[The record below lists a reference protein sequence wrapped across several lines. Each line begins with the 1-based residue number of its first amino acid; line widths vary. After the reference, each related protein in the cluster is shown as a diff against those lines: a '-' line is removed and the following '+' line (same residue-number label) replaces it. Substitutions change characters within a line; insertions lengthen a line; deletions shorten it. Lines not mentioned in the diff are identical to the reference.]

1 MRFIK
6 KKSPD
11 KIILC
16 ISDLHLG
23 AGNFLNGKKNNL
35 EDFHYDKE
43 LVEFLDFYSSGK
55 YIKTNIE
62 LIINGDFLDFL
73 SVPYVK
79 YFDDEFWSEDSSLE
93 KLKII
98 IEGHEEVFSALK
110 RFVDQKNKKLTYVI
124 GNHDAEL
131 SIVKV
136 KEYFLGFF
144 DNKLE
149 LIDLLTTGYKP
160 IGSVMVEHGHQ
171 MERANSFESSSIQKD
186 EQGREFLIP
195 PWGSYYVSKVIN
207 RFKSERPHVNSVRPI
222 KKFIIDGLIYDSLN
236 TLRFLFAT
244 VYYYFMVRF
253 IYIFKQGKLRDG
265 LIGLIKEEFDVFNA
279 PEERKYE
286 NLLQNSELKVL
297 MQGHTHKPEISYVGK
312 GKVFINTGTWT
323 NMYQLDFGRAK
334 EEEMLT
340 FAKIDIYKP
349 DQNDEKVDSNLLV
362 WKGINP
368 NPFVEF

>member
-6 KKSPD
+6 KNSPD

-23 AGNFLNGKKNNL
+23 AGLFFGGKKNNL

-55 YIKTNIE
+55 FLKKSVE

-98 IEGHEEVFSALK
+98 IDGHKEVFDALK
-110 RFVDQKNKKLTYVI
+110 KFSSIKNKKVTYLI

-131 SIVKV
+131 EIKKV
-136 KEYFLGFF
+136 RDYFLSFF
-144 DNKLE
+144 DEKIE
-149 LIDLLTTGYKP
+149 LINLTSEGYQP
-160 IGSVMVEHGHQ
+160 LESVMINHGHQ
-171 MERANSFESSSIQKD
+171 SERANSFNESSIQKD
-186 EQGREFLIP
+186 HQGREFLIP
-195 PWGSYYVSKVIN
+195 PWGSYFVSKVIN
-207 RFKSERPHVNSVRPI
+207 RFKSESPHVNSVRPI
-222 KKFIIDGLIYDSLN
+222 KKFLIDGLIYDSMN
-236 TLRFLFAT
+236 TIRFILAT
-244 VYYYFMVRF
+244 TYYYLMVRF
-253 IYIFKQGKLRDG
+253 IYIFKQGKVKGGFLG
-265 LIGLIKEEFDVFNA
+265 FIKEEFDVFNA
-279 PEERKYE
+279 PESLKYE
-286 NLLQNSELKVL
+286 SLIHDKTLKVY
-297 MQGHTHKPEISYVGK
+297 MQGHTHKPEISYPRK

-323 NMYQLDFGRAK
+323 NMYQLDFGRAR

-340 FAKIDIYKP
+340 FAKLEVYNP
-349 DQNDEKVDSNLLV
+349 NNDNEKINSNLLV
-362 WKGINP
+362 WKGLNQ
-368 NPFVEF
+368 NPFVDF